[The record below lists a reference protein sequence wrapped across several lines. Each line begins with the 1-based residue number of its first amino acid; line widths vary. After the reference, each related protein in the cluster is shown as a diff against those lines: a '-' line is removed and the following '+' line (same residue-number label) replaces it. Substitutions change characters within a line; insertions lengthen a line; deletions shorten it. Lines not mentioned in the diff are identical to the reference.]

1 MSDKKGKKKQVSRK
15 AVVVGDGAC
24 GKTCLLTVYV
34 ENKFPEEYIPTV
46 FENQYKNLTV
56 DGKLYELSLWDTAG
70 QEEYDR
76 LRPLSYCETDVVIIC
91 FGVDMKDSLENIDT
105 KWITEVRHYCPN
117 DPIILCGLKTDLRS
131 TETECVTAAEGQ
143 ELANK
148 LGIPYVECSAK
159 NNVGVEAVFET
170 AIRSIGK
177 PEKSGGCSLL

>member
-1 MSDKKGKKKQVSRK
+1 LWIE
-15 AVVVGDGAC
+15 DG
-24 GKTCLLTVYV
+24 
-34 ENKFPEEYIPTV
+34 F
-46 FENQYKNLTV
+46 
-56 DGKLYELSLWDTAG
+56 
-70 QEEYDR
+70 
-76 LRPLSYCETDVVIIC
+76 
-91 FGVDMKDSLENIDT
+91 
-105 KWITEVRHYCPN
+105 
-117 DPIILCGLKTDLRS
+117 RS